1 MASAKGEGQSK
12 RSGLLLGGSGGGS
25 KYATGELDMSSSN
38 FQDTI
43 IGEATEIA
51 VKQVVDKLIAA
62 KTRLE

>member
-1 MASAKGEGQSK
+1 MASAKGEGESK
-12 RSGLLLGGSGGGS
+12 RSGLMLGGAGGGS
-25 KYATGELDMSSSN
+25 KYAAGELDMSNSN

-62 KTRLE
+62 KSRF